1 MLRNGASRECAYM
14 LISCFMSSASR
25 WIQKLTQYPESPAA
39 SRAASSSMM
48 TEQDRSSSDKCDV
61 RMDNAIFIDVLV
73 PELHL
78 YTLSRLTGL
87 E

>member
-1 MLRNGASRECAYM
+1 MRLYVDILFYVLC
-14 LISCFMSSASR
+14 
-25 WIQKLTQYPESPAA
+25 IQLDSETPSIPRVAAA